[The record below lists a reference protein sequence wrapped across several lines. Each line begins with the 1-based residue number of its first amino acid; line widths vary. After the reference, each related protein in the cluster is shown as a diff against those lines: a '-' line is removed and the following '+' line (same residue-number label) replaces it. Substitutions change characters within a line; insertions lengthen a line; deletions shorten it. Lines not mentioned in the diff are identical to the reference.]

1 MIDKREECLC
11 IVSIDD
17 FGWDEIRGWSE
28 DEWLENAT
36 RRGWVYDSLMGY
48 QRDGRNYFT
57 ITLLTP
63 TGECRFREHG
73 RVSTKNRE
81 NYVKLPEYLF

>member
-48 QRDGRNYFT
+48 QRDGLAPRGDGYVLRLIT
-57 ITLLTP
+57 IGITR
-63 TGECRFREHG
+63 G
-73 RVSTKNRE
+73 
-81 NYVKLPEYLF
+81 